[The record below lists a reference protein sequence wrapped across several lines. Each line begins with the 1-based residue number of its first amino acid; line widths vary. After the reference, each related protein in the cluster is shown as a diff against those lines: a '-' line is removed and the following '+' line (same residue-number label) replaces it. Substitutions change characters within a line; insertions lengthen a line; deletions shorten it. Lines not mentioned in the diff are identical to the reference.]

1 MRNEVVELIT
11 RKRRQ
16 ILVHSFLYY
25 QLNENLISDFLFDD
39 WCKHLVEL
47 QTTFPKESEK
57 AQYYEEFI
65 GFDGSSG
72 YDLPFHYPE
81 IQSTGYKLIAH
92 RDKVNKTIQKLKLA

>member
-1 MRNEVVELIT
+1 MRSEVVELIE

-16 ILVHSFLYY
+16 VLVHSFLYY
-25 QLNENLISDFLFDD
+25 QLNQNVISDFIFDD

-47 QTTFPKESEK
+47 QATFPKESKQAEYAK
-57 AQYYEEFI
+57 EFE

-81 IQSTGYKLIAH
+81 IQNAGLTILDHHIKVKNYKIGGH
-92 RDKVNKTIQKLKLA
+92 K

>member
-1 MRNEVVELIT
+1 MRNEVVELIE

-16 ILVHSFLYY
+16 VLVHSFLYY
-25 QLNENLISDFLFDD
+25 QLNENIISDFIFDD

-47 QTTFPKESEK
+47 TNTFPKE
-57 AQYYEEFI
+57 AQAAAFHKEFE

-81 IQSTGYKLIAH
+81 IQNAGHRILAH
-92 RDKVNKTIQKLKLA
+92 RDKVKNFKIGGRK